1 MSYLLW
7 YDEDDEN
14 YKNKLEQLLK
24 VSNPNILII
33 LI

>member
-14 YKNKLEQLLK
+14 YKDKSEQLLK
-24 VSNPNILII
+24 YQAQKK
-33 LI
+33 